1 MQFNNPVLVYP
12 SKNASVVVPAV
23 IETIILID
31 ATWTFAKS
39 LYNKNEWMAG
49 IPTVILQPVR
59 EPIYSPLRKP
69 PKEGLV
75 STAEALVIILENI
88 GDIESAAVL
97 RTALQAAVD
106 AEPWQN
112 QVYQEKYKEPL
123 INEDNLMQ

>member
-1 MQFNNPVLVYP
+1 MEFKNPVLVYP
-12 SKNASVVVPAV
+12 SRNASLVVPAV
-23 IETIILID
+23 VETIILID

-49 IPTVILQPVR
+49 IPTVILQPVS

-69 PKEGLV
+69 PKDGLV

-88 GDIESAAVL
+88 GDIESAGVL

-112 QVYQEKYKEPL
+112 RVYQEKYKDPP
-123 INEDNLMQ
+123 NKEDQLLQ